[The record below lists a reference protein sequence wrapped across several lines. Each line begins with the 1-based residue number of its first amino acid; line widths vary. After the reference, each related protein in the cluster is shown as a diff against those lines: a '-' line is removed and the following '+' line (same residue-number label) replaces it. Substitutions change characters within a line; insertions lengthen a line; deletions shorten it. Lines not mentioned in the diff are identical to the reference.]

1 MADSNADVDVH
12 AYEAMG
18 ERLPDAAVAAA
29 VRTQVGAP
37 VDAVRPLAGFV
48 GNQDFLVT
56 TGSGDFVLKAG
67 DAHAVVSE
75 AWACERVRAVGVPA
89 PEVVAVDADRKTL
102 RLPYLLM
109 RCLPGG
115 PVDDADA
122 ALESAGRWLR
132 AVHEI
137 EVDGYGLLTASG
149 RGTGEQ
155 VRGRESN
162 WADVIARPL
171 GELPGLVAEEILDEP
186 LADRVRSA
194 FAADAGLLAY
204 GTGGVGGDG
213 GGGGAGGNRRGVLL
227 HADLH
232 PRHVFAEQGRL
243 TGIIDWGDATV
254 GDPAYEFGR
263 YSRAGDASLALV
275 LRGYQPDRDAEFERR
290 IVLYRV
296 LWSLYA
302 LVWEHAAGGDWFA
315 GHVQAVRDGLHAL
328 DT

>member
-1 MADSNADVDVH
+1 MTNTEVH
-12 AYEAMG
+12 LYEAMG
-18 ERLPDAAVAAA
+18 ERLPDAEVAAA

-56 TGSGDFVLKAG
+56 TGRGDFVLKAG

-75 AWACERVRAVGVPA
+75 AWACERVRAVGVPV
-89 PEVVAVDADRKTL
+89 PEVVAVDADRNTL
-102 RLPYLLM
+102 ALPYLLM
-109 RCLPGG
+109 RRLPGA
-115 PVDDADA
+115 PVDDVDDADA
-122 ALESAGRWLR
+122 ALETAGRWLR

-137 EVDGYGLLTASG
+137 EVEGYGLLTASG
-149 RGTGEQ
+149 RGGPGERGGPPAQ
-155 VRGRESN
+155 VHGREST
-162 WADVIARPL
+162 WADVVARPL
-171 GELPGLVAEEILDEP
+171 AELPALVAEKILDEP
-186 LADRVRSA
+186 LAERVRSA

-204 GTGGVGGDG
+204 GTGGGSGRYGD
-213 GGGGAGGNRRGVLL
+213 RRGVLL

-232 PRHVFAEQGRL
+232 PRHVFAERGRL

-275 LRGYQPDRDAEFERR
+275 LRGYQPDRDAEFDRR

-328 DT
+328 DA

>member
-1 MADSNADVDVH
+1 MADTDVNAN

-29 VRTQVGAP
+29 VRTQVGAT
-37 VDAVRPLAGFV
+37 VEVVRPLAGFV
-48 GNQDFLVT
+48 GNQDFLVI
-56 TGSGDFVLKAG
+56 TGQGDFVLKAG

-89 PEVVAVDADRKTL
+89 PEVVAVDTGRDTL
-102 RLPYLLM
+102 PLPYLLM
-109 RCLPGG
+109 RRLPGG
-115 PVDDADA
+115 PVGDADT

-137 EVDGYGLLTASG
+137 EVDGYGLLTASTRSESDG
-149 RGTGEQ
+149 SWGS
-155 VRGRESN
+155 VRGRESS
-162 WADVIARPL
+162 WADVVAHPL
-171 GELPGLVAEEILDEP
+171 GRLADLVAARIMDEP
-186 LADRVRSA
+186 LAARVRAA
-194 FAADAGLLAY
+194 FAAGAGLLAY
-204 GTGGVGGDG
+204 ES
-213 GGGGAGGNRRGVLL
+213 RGVLL

-243 TGIIDWGDATV
+243 TGIIDWGDATA

-263 YSRAGDASLALV
+263 YSRAGDDSLALV
-275 LRGYQPDRDAEFERR
+275 LRGYQPDRDTDFDRR

-302 LVWEHAAGGDWFA
+302 LVWEHTAGGDWFA
-315 GHVQAVRDGLHAL
+315 GHVQAVRDGLRTLGA
-328 DT
+328 

>member
-1 MADSNADVDVH
+1 MADSTVNAGVH

-29 VRTQVGAP
+29 VRTQVGAS
-37 VDAVRPLAGFV
+37 VEAVRPLSGFV

-56 TGSGDFVLKAG
+56 TGQGDFVLKAG

-89 PEVVAVDADRKTL
+89 PEVVAVDADRDTL
-102 RLPYLLM
+102 PLPYLLM

-115 PVDDADA
+115 PVDDADD
-122 ALESAGRWLR
+122 ALVAAGRWLR

-137 EVDGYGLLTASG
+137 EVEGYGLLTASKRSG
-149 RGTGEQ
+149 RDGTWGQ
-155 VRGRESN
+155 VRGREST
-162 WADVIARPL
+162 WADVIAHPL
-171 GELPGLVAEEILDEP
+171 GKLPDLVAADILDEL
-186 LADRVRSA
+186 LAVRVRAA

-204 GTGGVGGDG
+204 GS
-213 GGGGAGGNRRGVLL
+213 RGVLL

-243 TGIIDWGDATV
+243 TGIIDWGDATA

-275 LRGYQPDRDAEFERR
+275 LRGYQPDLEAEFGRR

-302 LVWEHAAGGDWFA
+302 LTWEYAAGGDWFA
-315 GHVQAVRDGLHAL
+315 GHVQAVRDGLQAL
-328 DT
+328 DA

>member
-1 MADSNADVDVH
+1 MANTGENL
-12 AYEAMG
+12 YEAMG

-56 TGSGDFVLKAG
+56 TARGEFVLKAG

-89 PEVVAVDADRKTL
+89 PEVVAVDADRNTL
-102 RLPYLLM
+102 ALPYLLM
-109 RCLPGG
+109 RRLPGG

-137 EVDGYGLLTASG
+137 EVEGYGLLTACG
-149 RGTGEQ
+149 AGER
-155 VRGRESN
+155 VHGREST

-171 GELPGLVAEEILDEP
+171 AELPVLVAEEILDEP
-186 LADRVRSA
+186 LAERVRSA

-204 GTGGVGGDG
+204 GTGGGRGT
-213 GGGGAGGNRRGVLL
+213 GGNRRGVLL

-232 PRHVFAEQGRL
+232 PRHVFAERGRL
-243 TGIIDWGDATV
+243 TGIIDWGDATA

-263 YSRAGDASLALV
+263 YSRAGDASLAIV
-275 LRGYQPDRDAEFERR
+275 LRGYQPDREADFGRR